1 MQNNNSI
8 RSNLSKA
15 DMISDIR
22 LCLGGDI
29 KREHTYLLVEGD
41 DDVKFIRPFLSEN
54 VYIYESFDGKN
65 GVEEIVANIFERNE
79 RVIGIRDKDYQIE
92 PISNKVFYYDFCCME
107 MMLISNDDVFEEVCS
122 ECYEGE
128 RNFSDLRL
136 KIFRELKFLSIIRLY
151 NETRGWERKFK
162 GISSSAAWSEEEEK
176 IDKSIIINK
185 INSITN
191 SSIQVEME
199 KEISDQLEKDWNLE
213 DFLNYTQGHDFA
225 NLMAT
230 ICNIHKK
237 RGIKNI
243 DIESNLRCCF
253 RYNDLKQTKLYSNLI
268 EYENENNI
276 KILR

>member
-1 MQNNNSI
+1 MKQ
-8 RSNLSKA
+8 
-15 DMISDIR
+15 
-22 LCLGGDI
+22 GD
-29 KREHTYLLVEGD
+29 G
-41 DDVKFIRPFLSEN
+41 
-54 VYIYESFDGKN
+54 
-65 GVEEIVANIFERNE
+65 
-79 RVIGIRDKDYQIE
+79 
-92 PISNKVFYYDFCCME
+92 
-107 MMLISNDDVFEEVCS
+107 
-122 ECYEGE
+122 
-128 RNFSDLRL
+128 
-136 KIFRELKFLSIIRLY
+136 
-151 NETRGWERKFK
+151 K
-162 GISSSAAWSEEEEK
+162 GISISAAWSEEEEK